1 MALLPAPAVGICP
14 GMNASQTAPRIRGL
28 VTPGR
33 PRASGTAAVW
43 LPWLA
48 APLFMAAPIGGCALA
63 ERWRPSVAHAAE
75 QPEELAE
82 PVVPIVPAGAV
93 VPAVGR

>member
-1 MALLPAPAVGICP
+1 MQAALAGPPT
-14 GMNASQTAPRIRGL
+14 NPRIRQL
-28 VTPGR
+28 VKPGQAR
-33 PRASGTAAVW
+33 VSGTAAVW

-48 APLFMAAPIGGCALA
+48 APLFMAAPIGGCAVA

-75 QPEELAE
+75 QPATLVE